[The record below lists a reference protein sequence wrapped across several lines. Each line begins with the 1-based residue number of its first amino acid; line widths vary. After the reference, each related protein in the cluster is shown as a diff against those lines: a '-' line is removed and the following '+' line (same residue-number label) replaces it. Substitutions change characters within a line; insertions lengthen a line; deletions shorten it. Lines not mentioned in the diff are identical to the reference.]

1 MKCTECGYEGDVKG
15 FRYHYNPRIDASI
28 TLRQCPEC
36 QTVVKVDELK
46 REVLGP
52 MHAGEDPWGK
62 SAGIENRVDA

>member
-1 MKCTECGYEGDVKG
+1 MKCTECDYQGDVNE

-36 QTVVKVDELK
+36 QAVVKVDELK
-46 REVLGP
+46 RDVLGR

-62 SAGIENRVDA
+62 SAGVENRADA